1 VTRGSSRSL
10 THAAAGDYPRQQPS
24 DKPLIAA
31 SAAHTP
37 SSRRL
42 HCRFAFM
49 DSDRC
54 LQALCSK
61 DRVWLPRPVQKH
73 AQDDRYQNVRCWT
86 WSLELCTVLL
96 GYYPINIS
104 RCSKRA
110 RNRDLELEDVYSCAT
125 AKTFLYSAGLTAEVE
140 PLPTPHFPSPS
151 TLELCGGLLGAS
163 DPSSH
168 QRCTMQCAGM
178 LWGISVP
185 AAHRHYEA
193 RSILINHTSA
203 SLTRLLA

>member
-1 VTRGSSRSL
+1 MI
-10 THAAAGDYPRQQPS
+10 HAAAGEYPRQQPS
-24 DKPLIAA
+24 DKPLTAA

-37 SSRRL
+37 SLRRL

-49 DSDRC
+49 DCDRC

-86 WSLELCTVLL
+86 WSLELARSYSDIIPSTYLDAQSVLVT
-96 GYYPINIS
+96 GIWS
-104 RCSKRA
+104 SK
-110 RNRDLELEDVYSCAT
+110 DVYFCAT
-125 AKTFLYSAGLTAEVE
+125 RKDVSVLRRAHCRGGSATYSSL
-140 PLPTPHFPSPS
+140 SPS

-185 AAHRHYEA
+185 AAYRHQEA
-193 RSILINHTSA
+193 RSILTDHTSA